1 MVTGDIVLAW
11 QDGCLAATKIAEDL
25 RFLVPLAR

>member
-25 RFLVPLAR
+25 RLVPLAR